1 MTESDHT
8 NSASH
13 LVLGGANSGKSLF
26 AENLCMQSGL
36 NRIYVATSRIL
47 DLEMKTRVSR
57 HISQRG
63 NGWTTKEEPVEL
75 ADLLQQTCRP
85 NSIVLVDCLTMWLNN
100 LVSDGAG
107 LPERIEQLCKIIPA
121 LQGSVVFVSNE
132 LGMGLV
138 PDTALGRA
146 FRSHQGQTNQAIA
159 RVVTDVT
166 FVAAGLP
173 LQLKSNSIRD
183 AQ

>member
-1 MTESDHT
+1 MTESS
-8 NSASH
+8 NLIPASH
-13 LVLGGANSGKSLF
+13 LILGGANSGKSLF
-26 AENLCMQSGL
+26 AENLCMRSGL
-36 NRIYVATSRIL
+36 NCIYVATSRIL
-47 DLEMKTRVSR
+47 DTEMKTRVSR

-75 ADLLQQTCRP
+75 VDILQQTCRP
-85 NSIVLVDCLTMWLNN
+85 NAIVLVDCLTMWLNN
-100 LVSDGAG
+100 LVFDGVE
-107 LPERIEQLCKIIPA
+107 LPERIEQLCTIIPT

-138 PDTALGRA
+138 PDTALGRT

-159 RVVTDVT
+159 RVVTNVT